1 MNGMFISKSPDR
13 YSSGKEESDTAGLG
27 RFKESENT
35 RLEQEDKKYQP
46 VRPRT
51 HADSAAVDKL
61 TSTLGERKGFA
72 KGTITPAEK
81 TAMKHPNVFGAGA
94 AKRRKLKSKKSKFAT
109 VMREGYKGTLH
120 SGGSGKIVTNPAQMK
135 AIAASEAGMSR
146 KGNADGTVRTM
157 PAPSGIR
164 FTPKG

>member
-13 YSSGKEESDTAGLG
+13 YSSGKVESDTAGLG

-72 KGTITPAEK
+72 KGT
-81 TAMKHPNVFGAGA
+81 VS
-94 AKRRKLKSKKSKFAT
+94 LKKKKKNKFAK
-109 VMREGYKGTLH
+109 VMKEGFAGKLH
-120 SGGSGKIVTNPAQMK
+120 SGKAGPVVTKPAQMK
-135 AIAASEAGMSR
+135 AIAASESGTS
-146 KGNADGTVRTM
+146 KGRSM
-157 PAPSGIR
+157 PAPTGIR